1 MYVRHI
7 YYNIARLVSEKIKF
21 NDTICRILFMST
33 TTVSSIKEA
42 LSHGQNSFLYD

>member
-1 MYVRHI
+1 
-7 YYNIARLVSEKIKF
+7 
-21 NDTICRILFMST
+21 MST